1 MRPRPRIGWPCG
13 AASEGSE
20 GAGDVRVAEIGDDR
34 LAPFLQP
41 SPPATAHTPHAQQTQ
56 RDWFGARR
64 RLSATT

>member
-41 SPPATAHTPHAQQTQ
+41 SPRLRHTHHTHSRRSVTGSAQ
-56 RDWFGARR
+56 DAG
-64 RLSATT
+64 